1 MTIVIGQELP
11 ENICTILLP
20 KKDKNFRG
28 MGWRFCME
36 LNWNFQR
43 SVEKGGGGLRKNPF
57 HGRGMDISR
66 TNNSTSTFFP
76 TNSFKLPRPE

>member
-1 MTIVIGQELP
+1 M
-11 ENICTILLP
+11 
-20 KKDKNFRG
+20 K
-28 MGWRFCME
+28 

-43 SVEKGGGGLRKNPF
+43 SVEREWGVCLRKNPC
-57 HGRGMDISR
+57 HGRGMDISV